1 MKIIPLNTVPNQRLR
16 VTLSEQEWELTI
28 KTAHAVMCC
37 DIRCDDEIV
46 VQGMR
51 MLPEQPLIPYRYLT
65 SGGNFTLLTGGDA
78 LPWWEQF
85 GKTQTLVWRGDD
97 D

>member
-16 VTLSEQEWELTI
+16 VTLNEQEWELTI
-28 KTAHAVMCC
+28 KTAHGVMCC

-65 SGGNFTLLTGGDA
+65 SGRNFTLLTGGDA
-78 LPWWEQF
+78 LPGGNSSENTDT
-85 GKTQTLVWRGDD
+85 GLAGDD